1 MIRYNY
7 LSQLQPPAPFV
18 NVTLQH
24 PLSGAELRD
33 VPAQL
38 DTAADRTL
46 LPDALVQTLNL
57 PQIGTIPIGGVG
69 GVAQTMPSYPV
80 RLAVHDLPTLTVEV
94 VASPGE
100 AWVLIGRD
108 VLNAHRLLLD
118 GPGLILD
125 IG

>member
-1 MIRYNY
+1 VIRYNY